1 MHLTCFWTDNY
12 VMLPHEGSTTKC
24 GSKNGDNVV
33 IMTKDKNTL
42 DSIKCNNVPTT
53 SSSKLVTQKDVSEVE
68 GGASFK
74 EDERRKFLAQKQM
87 LYDKYHLPSYKEQ
100 YLMGKYCLPY
110 TCSIGHDH
118 SKKIWYKVL
127 KFI

>member
-42 DSIKCNNVPTT
+42 DSTKCNNVPTT
-53 SSSKLVTQKDVSEVE
+53 SSSKLATQKDVSEVE

-110 TCSIGHDH
+110 TLSIEHDH
-118 SKKIWYKVL
+118 SKNIWYKVL

>member
-53 SSSKLVTQKDVSEVE
+53 SSSKLATQKDVSEVE

-110 TCSIGHDH
+110 TLSIEHDH
-118 SKKIWYKVL
+118 SKNI
-127 KFI
+127 